1 MTFSTSTQL
10 FLSPLMIDYGRKHF
24 TQQSST
30 LQNRY
35 QEKQYITIFL
45 VEYLTMYIIYIGI
58 YILVC

>member
-1 MTFSTSTQL
+1 
-10 FLSPLMIDYGRKHF
+10 MIDYGRKHF

-45 VEYLTMYIIYIGI
+45 VVYLTMYIIYIGI